1 MQYLI
6 IFMLTLSMAFGT
18 AAQEDPLVSSFFD
31 DLSLVASLTTSSE
44 FSGGIRYSPSK
55 IEVID
60 FGVTYDSSSD
70 DSEAGYWIDYY
81 YDHFGILISA
91 PANEDTIYSFMF
103 AAEGKVSDQVSVGIG
118 FKIVEIQ
125 PDVQPTYVSGWDAYL
140 VIPI

>member
-1 MQYLI
+1 MRAFLCLI
-6 IFMLTLSMAFGT
+6 MIVGLSLFGI
-18 AAQEDPLVSSFFD
+18 ASEQPLLRSFFG
-31 DLSLVASLTTSSE
+31 DLSLVSSLTTSSE
-44 FSGGIRYSPSK
+44 FSGGIRYSPSE

-81 YDHFGILISA
+81 YDHFGVLISA
-91 PANEDTIYSFMF
+91 PANEDNSYSFMF